1 MTHPR
6 MKVTITPRTVAN
18 PGLGATERCGSHGDR
33 LGLSTCA
40 VPRLGNVGQDA
51 RPSVEWR
58 EFTQEHPE
66 RVSPSSPGLGRR
78 PYPGKQ
84 HEQYPLQ
91 PQRGC
96 GTNAAHDGTPSG
108 FLVSWYDSCPRV
120 AAARQP
126 WAGGCN
132 AVGVATN
139 VLGLSV
145 ADRRR
150 RQLGE
155 AHVST

>member
-78 PYPGKQ
+78 RYPGSTGANDNN
-84 HEQYPLQ
+84 PDGVASL
-91 PQRGC
+91 
-96 GTNAAHDGTPSG
+96 ADGTVTTP
-108 FLVSWYDSCPRV
+108 
-120 AAARQP
+120 
-126 WAGGCN
+126 
-132 AVGVATN
+132 
-139 VLGLSV
+139 LGLNRF
-145 ADRRR
+145 ARHRFP
-150 RQLGE
+150 G
-155 AHVST
+155 